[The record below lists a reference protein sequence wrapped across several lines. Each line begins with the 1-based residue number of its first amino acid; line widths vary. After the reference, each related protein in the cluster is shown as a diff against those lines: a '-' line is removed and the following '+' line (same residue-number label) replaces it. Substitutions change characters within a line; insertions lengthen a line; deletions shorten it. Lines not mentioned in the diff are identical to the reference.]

1 MRKNVLKKSA
11 VAALAVILCVLSV
24 FVCSAADNSYVI
36 SEINDMKI
44 SLPDNITT
52 VTRSSKADDKYFSVF
67 GLDYD
72 TTMKNL
78 ENGNIYLQGMNSN
91 SEITITVTMTQSEES
106 KRIGN
111 YNLLQEDKLSDVT
124 KNFLSQSEY
133 TACSPDSAGSIVWM
147 YLAANVNSN
156 GSQIKTYQ
164 ANTVFDGKNVNVVI
178 QRNGDDVKPEDYAT
192 LNSIVSTVVFQKAD
206 SSSNIILFVIIGAT
220 LLIILIIVFLILIA
234 KFARRKRK
242 KRKNSKI
249 IEELSGKYTRKNTS
263 QDDYPSYNIADF
275 EESDEPKY
283 DGDNKHSN
291 DDDVVDINPEV
302 HTSASNDDEDFD
314 DYFYGLGL
322 SRNSDKQETKRESE
336 NTESYEDEI
345 DDILNYRASVNKKSQ
360 AVKIYEAKPETEA
373 EENTA
378 ANVTDNNTD
387 SNIEEVE
394 PESVT
399 EVSVDEINVEPSPE
413 EEMID
418 VEAVDE
424 DTDSTDENTDDSSD
438 DSTEGNDNDDSEEKP
453 QSEQQSDSS
462 DDADSDDDFNE
473 YTNDEDLVRQDAR
486 RAKFNNGYDFFEEA
500 PKKTMGVV
508 SSKEIRDAEDYD
520 VINEV
525 EKRAAAVEKAGVNA
539 GKSVLNTFK
548 AIGSGI
554 KSFGTHCGYFA
565 TNVSRMIKH
574 KRAAKKRRQ
583 AEEERRRRAKMRAEK
598 QREQRREMQNG
609 GLVQVHK
616 RTDRPNGGQ
625 TRRPTNRPTN
635 RPNNRRR

>member
-1 MRKNVLKKSA
+1 MIKNVLKRSA

-24 FVCSAADNSYVI
+24 FVCSAADNSYEI

-72 TTMKNL
+72 TTMNNL
-78 ENGNIYLQGMNSN
+78 KNGNIYLQGMDSN
-91 SEITITVTMTQSEES
+91 SEITITVTMTQSDES

-133 TACSPDSAGSIVWM
+133 IACSPDSAGSIVWL

-249 IEELSGKYTRKNTS
+249 IEELSGKYTRKNTL
-263 QDDYPSYNIADF
+263 QDDYSSYNIADF
-275 EESDEPKY
+275 EESDELKY
-283 DGDNKHSN
+283 DVDNKRN
-291 DDDVVDINPEV
+291 NEDDVVDINPEV
-302 HTSASNDDEDFD
+302 YTSASTEDEYDFD

-322 SRNSDKQETKRESE
+322 SRNSEKQETKKKTE

-345 DDILNYRASVNKKSQ
+345 DDILSFRTSVNKKSQ

-373 EENTA
+373 DENIA
-378 ANVTDNNTD
+378 ADVTDN
-387 SNIEEVE
+387 NIEEVE
-394 PESVT
+394 PESAT
-399 EVSVDEINVEPSPE
+399 EVTVDEIDVRPSSE
-413 EEMID
+413 EKMI
-418 VEAVDE
+418 DE
-424 DTDSTDENTDDSSD
+424 DTESTDNGSD
-438 DSTEGNDNDDSEEKP
+438 DSTEDNAVDDSEQKP
-453 QSEQQSDSS
+453 QSEQQFDSLKDS
-462 DDADSDDDFNE
+462 DSDDDFNE
-473 YTNDEDLVRQDAR
+473 YTNDEDLVRQDAKH
-486 RAKFNNGYDFFEEA
+486 AKFNNGYDFFEEA

-525 EKRAAAVEKAGVNA
+525 EKRAAAVEGAGANA
-539 GKSVLNTFK
+539 GKSILNTFK
-548 AIGSGI
+548 SIGSGI
-554 KSFGTHCGYFA
+554 KAFGIHCGYFA

-574 KRAAKKRRQ
+574 KRAAKKHRQ
-583 AEEERRRRAKMRAEK
+583 AEEERRRAKIRAEK
-598 QREQRREMQNG
+598 QREQRREVQNG

-625 TRRPTNRPTN
+625 TRRPTNRPSSI
-635 RPNNRRR
+635 PNNRRR